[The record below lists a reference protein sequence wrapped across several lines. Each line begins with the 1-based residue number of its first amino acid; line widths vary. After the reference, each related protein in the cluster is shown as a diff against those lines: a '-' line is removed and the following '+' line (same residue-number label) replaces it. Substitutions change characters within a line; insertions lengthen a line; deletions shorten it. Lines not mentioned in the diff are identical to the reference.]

1 MMLHS
6 PAFLRFPRLGAAALA
21 AAGLALG
28 LAFASPAAAQEFKAG
43 DLTVEKPWSRATPA
57 GAQVAG
63 GYMVIRNAGAAP
75 DRLVAVASAISDKSE
90 IHTMAVDD
98 KGVMTMRMLEG
109 GLEIPA
115 GGTVELK
122 PGGYHLM
129 FIGLKTQPAEG
140 GNFAATLTFEK
151 AGELAVEF
159 SVTGMAGSAPAGAG
173 GAMKHGG

>member
-1 MMLHS
+1 MTHS
-6 PAFLRFPRLGAAALA
+6 LASARFPRAGFSALA
-21 AAGLALG
+21 AAGLALA
-28 LAFASPAAAQEFKAG
+28 LALASPAAAQEFKAG
-43 DLTVEKPWSRATPA
+43 DLTVERPWSRATPA

-63 GYMVIRNAGAAP
+63 GYMVIRNAGSAP
-75 DRLVAVASAISDKSE
+75 DRLLSVASDISGKAE

-98 KGVMTMRMLEG
+98 KGVMTMRMVEG

-129 FIGLKTQPAEG
+129 FIGLKAPPKEG
-140 GNFAATLTFEK
+140 EGFAAMLTFEK

-159 SVTGMAGSAPAGAG
+159 AVTGMGGGAPAGM
-173 GAMKHGG
+173 GATMKHGG